1 MVIHLV
7 SRFLYSDIPDMTN
20 ATKNILF
27 PGCFI
32 MGEGLRPWGTYR
44 SPTGLYNYGLGIG
57 NPEGFYN
64 RIIHLGV
71 MSSGVWTKF
80 DGKYQ

>member
-44 SPTGLYNYGLGIG
+44 SPTGSSIIDDILYFPDRVCL
-57 NPEGFYN
+57 
-64 RIIHLGV
+64 
-71 MSSGVWTKF
+71 
-80 DGKYQ
+80 

>member
-44 SPTGLYNYGLGIG
+44 SPTGLLTIEEKEKEEDSEEKEKG
-57 NPEGFYN
+57 
-64 RIIHLGV
+64 
-71 MSSGVWTKF
+71 
-80 DGKYQ
+80 